1 MSDVLGTWI
10 DGVAGA
16 SVPADDRG
24 LQYGDG
30 VFETILVRAGNPR
43 FLDEHLQRMR
53 RGLVQLGIQ
62 FLASGE
68 LLGEIARAVAMA
80 PPLAILKIII
90 TRGSTTRR
98 GYTPA
103 GLVAARRIVSLWE
116 TKPLEKDLVEKGAIL
131 RIARLRLPPQS
142 PFAGIKHLNRLENV
156 MAAAESIGTPCH
168 DSLLLDTRDHVVSG
182 TACNVFIVKSGM
194 LLTPPVD
201 RVGVAGVMRAI
212 VLREAVRVGITAA
225 ERVLTMDDI
234 SGADGIFITNARIG
248 VVPVQRVGEHVFPMN
263 PIAARL
269 AAHIEA
275 LDA

>member
-10 DGVAGA
+10 DGVAGT

-30 VFETILVRAGNPR
+30 IFETILVRAGKPR
-43 FLDEHLQRMR
+43 FLDEHRERMR
-53 RGLVQLGIQ
+53 RGLVQLGIP
-62 FLASGE
+62 FLASDE
-68 LLGEIARAVAMA
+68 LLGEIGRAAAIA

-90 TRGSTTRR
+90 TRGSTNRR

-103 GLVAARRIVSLWE
+103 GLVAPRRIVSLWE
-116 TKPLEKDLVEKGAIL
+116 TTPLERERLEKGVLL
-131 RIARLRLPPQS
+131 RIARLRLPQQCAFP
-142 PFAGIKHLNRLENV
+142 GIKHLNRLENV
-156 MAAAESIGTPCH
+156 MAAAESIGTPWY
-168 DSLLLDTRDHVVSG
+168 DSLLLDTGDHVVSG

-201 RVGVAGVMRAI
+201 LVGVAGVMRAI
-212 VLREAVRVGITAA
+212 VLREAARLGIAA
-225 ERVLTMDDI
+225 NQRLLTMDDI
-234 SGADGIFITNARIG
+234 AGADGIFITNARIG

-263 PIAARL
+263 PLAPRL
-269 AAHIEA
+269 AAHIEP

>member
-30 VFETILVRAGNPR
+30 IFETILVRAGKPR
-43 FLDEHLQRMR
+43 FLDEHLERMR

-68 LLGEIARAVAMA
+68 LLGEIARAAAMA

-98 GYTPA
+98 GYAPA

-116 TKPLEKDLVEKGAIL
+116 TAPLEKDLRRKGRHRCAWPGCGCRRNPAL
-131 RIARLRLPPQS
+131 
-142 PFAGIKHLNRLENV
+142 AGIKHLNRLENV
-156 MAAAESIGTPCH
+156 MAAARKH
-168 DSLLLDTRDHVVSG
+168 RH
-182 TACNVFIVKSGM
+182 A
-194 LLTPPVD
+194 
-201 RVGVAGVMRAI
+201 
-212 VLREAVRVGITAA
+212 VL
-225 ERVLTMDDI
+225 
-234 SGADGIFITNARIG
+234 
-248 VVPVQRVGEHVFPMN
+248 
-263 PIAARL
+263 
-269 AAHIEA
+269 
-275 LDA
+275 